1 MSVRLCTVRVA
12 SATLKVSP
20 FIGYNEQSSKEG
32 LMSLAAELKEYALK
46 HGIDLIGVTPA
57 EAFEVDGLN
66 KPLVD
71 PRAYLENAKSVVVY
85 GFYFGSPLPEPSRPD
100 TPLGRLSP
108 GMGAFYAMHEHCC
121 GVIMEYLNEKGY
133 NAVKRGREEKMA
145 LKPLAVK
152 AGIGV
157 YGKNSLVYAE
167 GFGSWI
173 YLECVITDAPLEAE
187 ERPYKLSDCG
197 DCTACM
203 EACPTNAIKEPYK
216 VIPSLCIAQ
225 WLDGA
230 PISRQFR
237 EEVGNRLTGCEI
249 CQEVCPK
256 NQGLT
261 PRRHYPVEIEEKS
274 DNPELIPLLLGD
286 ENYYKTVLPSF
297 VLEMDI
303 STLRRNVA
311 LALGNIGEPIA
322 VPALV
327 KSLSYSEPKVRSYA
341 AWALGRIGGK
351 KARDALARL
360 LNSEIDSEVQ
370 EEIKVALQKCS
381 KLA

>member
-1 MSVRLCTVRVA
+1 
-12 SATLKVSP
+12 VSLT
-20 FIGYNEQSSKEG
+20 G
-32 LMSLAAELKEYALK
+32 ELKEYALK
-46 HGIDLIGVTPA
+46 HGIDLIGVASA
-57 EAFEVDGLN
+57 EAFEVDGLD

-71 PRAYLENAKSVVVY
+71 PRTYLENAKSVVVY
-85 GFYFGSPLPEPSRPD
+85 GLYFGSPSPEQSRPD
-100 TPLGRLSP
+100 TPRGRLSP

-121 GVIMEYLNEKGY
+121 GVIESYLNKKGY
-133 NAVKRGREEKMA
+133 NAVKGERGEKIA

-157 YGKNSLVYAE
+157 YGKNSLVHAE

-187 ERPYKLSDCG
+187 DRPYKLSDCG

-203 EACPTNAIKEPYK
+203 EACPTNTIKEPYK

-225 WLDGA
+225 WLDGV

-256 NQGLT
+256 NQGLA
-261 PRRHYPVEIEEKS
+261 PRKHYPVEIEEKS

-311 LALGNIGEPIA
+311 LALGNIGEPIS

-327 KSLSYSEPKVRSYA
+327 KALSYSESEVRSYA
-341 AWALGRIGGK
+341 AWALGKIGGK
-351 KARDALARL
+351 RARDALARSL
-360 LNSEIDSEVQ
+360 ASEIDSEVQ

>member
-1 MSVRLCTVRVA
+1 
-12 SATLKVSP
+12 
-20 FIGYNEQSSKEG
+20 
-32 LMSLAAELKEYALK
+32 MSLTGELKEYALK
-46 HGIDLIGVTPA
+46 HDVDLIGVTSA
-57 EAFEVDGLN
+57 EAFEVDGLD

-100 TPLGRLSP
+100 TPRGKLSP
-108 GMGAFYAMHEHCC
+108 GMGAFYAMHEHCY
-121 GVIMEYLNEKGY
+121 GVIKDYLNRKGY
-133 NAVKRGREEKMA
+133 NAVKRERGEKIA

-157 YGKNSLVYAE
+157 YGKNSLVYAK

-173 YLECVITDAPLEAE
+173 YMECVITDAPLESE
-187 ERPYKLSDCG
+187 DRPYKLSDCG

-203 EACPTNAIKEPYK
+203 EACPTHAIKEPYK

-225 WLDGA
+225 WLDGG

-237 EEVGNRLTGCEI
+237 EKVENRLTGCEI

-256 NQGLT
+256 NQKLT

-274 DNPELIPLLLGD
+274 DSPELIPLLLGD
-286 ENYYKTVLPSF
+286 ENYYKTVLPES

-303 STLRRNVA
+303 SALRRNVA
-311 LALGNIGEPIA
+311 LALGNIGDSIA

-327 KSLSYSEPKVRSYA
+327 KSLSHSESQVRSYA

-351 KARDALARL
+351 RARDALARS
-360 LNSEIDSEVQ
+360 LNSETNSEVQ
-370 EEIKVALQKCS
+370 KEIKVALKKCS
-381 KLA
+381 KVA

>member
-1 MSVRLCTVRVA
+1 
-12 SATLKVSP
+12 
-20 FIGYNEQSSKEG
+20 
-32 LMSLAAELKEYALK
+32 MSLTGELKEYALK
-46 HGIDLIGVTPA
+46 HGVDLIGVTSA
-57 EAFEVDGLN
+57 EAFEVQELDR
-66 KPLVD
+66 PLVD

-85 GFYFGSPLPEPSRPD
+85 GFYFGSPSPEPSRPD
-100 TPLGRLSP
+100 APRGRLSP
-108 GMGAFYAMHEHCC
+108 GMGAFYAMHEYCY
-121 GVIMEYLNEKGY
+121 GVIEDYLNKRGY
-133 NAVKRGREEKMA
+133 KAVKRKKEEKIA

-187 ERPYKLSDCG
+187 DRPYKISDCG
-197 DCTACM
+197 DCTACI

-225 WLDGA
+225 WLDGR
-230 PISRQFR
+230 PISRELR
-237 EEVGNRLTGCEI
+237 SEIGNRLTGCEI

-261 PRRHYPVEIEEKS
+261 PRKSYPVEIEEKS
-274 DNPELIPLLLGD
+274 DNPELIPLLLGNN
-286 ENYYKTVLPSF
+286 NYYKKVLPES

-303 STLRRNVA
+303 WALRRNVA
-311 LALGNIGEPIA
+311 LALGNICDPTT
-322 VPALV
+322 VPALI
-327 KSLSYSEPKVRSYA
+327 KSLSHSEPRVRLYA

-351 KARDALARL
+351 KAIDALTRL
-360 LNSEIDSEVQ
+360 LNIEIAPEVQ
-370 EEIKVALQKCS
+370 EEIKIALQRCS
-381 KLA
+381 EVV